1 MIVIDIGGTKIA
13 VARWVDGRLS
23 ERVQIPM
30 PATEPEWRTA
40 IRSLALKYPGAGRLG
55 VAVTGSTDGRIVKAI
70 NRSVISFWDGYPL
83 AAFLEETWRCPAF
96 LLNDA
101 QAAAWGEY
109 VAHAKQGESLLFITL
124 STGVGGG
131 LVLDGKLH
139 VGHLGLAG
147 HVGHVS
153 TAMKPLDGD
162 VTCGCGRLNCL
173 ETIASGAAL
182 ARQASRLSGTA
193 TDAASVFAGY
203 HAGDEI
209 ACRLIANAALAVA
222 HQIADSHATL
232 GIDRVCIG
240 GSVGLARGMIDAVL
254 LAQRTLPPLFR
265 VPVQA
270 AILREDA
277 GLIGVG
283 HWVMDGGQLPRPSN
297 ALKNQLGL

>member
-1 MIVIDIGGTKIA
+1 MIVLDIGGTKIA
-13 VARWVDGRLS
+13 VARWVDGQLS

-30 PATEPEWRTA
+30 PATESEWQSA
-40 IRSLALKYPGAGRLG
+40 IRFLALKYPQAGRLG
-55 VAVTGSTDGRIVKAI
+55 VAVTGSTDGQMIKAI

-83 AAFLEETWRCPAF
+83 AAFLEESWRCPVS

-101 QAAAWGEY
+101 QAAAWGEF
-109 VAHAKQGESLLFITL
+109 VAHAQARESLLFIML

-131 LVLDGKLH
+131 LVLDGKLR

-182 ARQASRLSGTA
+182 ARQASRLSGSA
-193 TDAASVFAGY
+193 MDAVSVFAGY
-203 HAGDEI
+203 HAGDQV
-209 ACRLIANAALAVA
+209 ASQLVANAALAVA

-240 GSVGLARGMIDAVL
+240 GSVGLARGMIDAIVS
-254 LAQRTLPPLFR
+254 AQQTLPPLFR

-270 AILREDA
+270 ALLREDA

-283 HWVMDGGQLPRPSN
+283 HWVNHEGQGR
-297 ALKNQLGL
+297 